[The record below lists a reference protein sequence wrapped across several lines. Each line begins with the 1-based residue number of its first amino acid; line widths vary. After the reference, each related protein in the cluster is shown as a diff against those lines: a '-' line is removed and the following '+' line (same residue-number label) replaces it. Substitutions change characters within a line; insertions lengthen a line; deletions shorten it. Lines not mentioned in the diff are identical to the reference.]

1 MFLQRKIFM
10 ECLEQTF
17 YWIDDLTT
25 TRIILEDINTE
36 FGVKAPADFV
46 SNRNKILNESITV
59 VYSPLIKTEKERVSI
74 QDAIENVLMTSEN
87 ISKANKK
94 SIKNCSRHQEQYKVI
109 EQIKR

>member
-1 MFLQRKIFM
+1 
-10 ECLEQTF
+10 
-17 YWIDDLTT
+17 
-25 TRIILEDINTE
+25 
-36 FGVKAPADFV
+36 VKAPADFV

-94 SIKNCSRHQEQYKVI
+94 SIKNCSRHQEQYKVM
-109 EQIKR
+109 EQIKKVKSFWFLEVVIYHKKITPKK